1 MTPLIRALRAIINLA
16 EEIAAAFAGMR
27 RKALKIIDFARELSD
42 FQPDHASIQDAIES
56 EMLDDE
62 ISDTRARSVASAR

>member
-1 MTPLIRALRAIINLA
+1 
-16 EEIAAAFAGMR
+16 MR

-42 FQPDHASIQDAIES
+42 FEPDHASIQDAIES